1 MSEVAQKLYEII
13 SIYANKKSPEDVAA
27 AAGFEELG
35 LDSVA
40 LIAILDEIEE
50 QFGVKLDEDPN
61 VSISMA
67 DFVKLIED
75 RVAAKN
81 A

>member
-13 SIYANKKSPEDVAA
+13 SVYANNKTPEEVAA
-27 AAGFEELG
+27 AGGFEDLG

-50 QFGVKLDEDPN
+50 QFGVKLEEDPN
-61 VSISMA
+61 VAIPMPE
-67 DFVKLIED
+67 FVKLIED